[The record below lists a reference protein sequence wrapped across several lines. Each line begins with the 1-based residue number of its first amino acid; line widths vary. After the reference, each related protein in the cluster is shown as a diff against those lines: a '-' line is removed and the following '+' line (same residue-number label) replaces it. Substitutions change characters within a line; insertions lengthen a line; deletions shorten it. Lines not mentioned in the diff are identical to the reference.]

1 MVSSVNILIQHRSQ
15 VGVSVFARLS
25 ANTCIRGSD
34 CLRYFASACGA
45 EYPDRL
51 RSTKLRKQIA
61 TLCQMMNLQDHEMDQ
76 VAKFMGH
83 DIRVHREYYR
93 LSENTMQ
100 LAKISKLLIA
110 IEKGPHAYKGK
121 SLDQIDLATDT
132 NVTDGAS
139 ELPQS
144 EKNVEGQKKR
154 KDKISRDQK
163 EPRQHSDGSLEDS
176 MDSSEP
182 TQSGKQEV
190 KKHARKSRPTHQ
202 KDLDSGPEA
211 SEGASQVTQSS
222 SKIMTSQQ
230 KKPWSSCEK
239 EAVWKHLG
247 KFKALKKVPGK
258 QDILLCKGSEPAL
271 ENRT

>member
-1 MVSSVNILIQHRSQ
+1 MLKAQLHRTLEYKPDSDSSSESSTAPVKAPQKKKLNPQEYSSFCKKPSCPVGCLNDGMEIKRQKKCTKESRQRKNEEANSDWNARSETSKGALKPTSKKSPCLVSS
-15 VGVSVFARLS
+15 
-25 ANTCIRGSD
+25 D
-34 CLRYFASACGA
+34 
-45 EYPDRL
+45 
-51 RSTKLRKQIA
+51 
-61 TLCQMMNLQDHEMDQ
+61 
-76 VAKFMGH
+76 
-83 DIRVHREYYR
+83 
-93 LSENTMQ
+93 
-100 LAKISKLLIA
+100 
-110 IEKGPHAYKGK
+110 EKG
-121 SLDQIDLATDT
+121 D
-132 NVTDGAS
+132 
-139 ELPQS
+139 

>member
-1 MVSSVNILIQHRSQ
+1 MEIKRQKKCTKESRQRKNKEANSDWNARSETSKGALKPTSKKSPCLVSS
-15 VGVSVFARLS
+15 
-25 ANTCIRGSD
+25 D
-34 CLRYFASACGA
+34 
-45 EYPDRL
+45 
-51 RSTKLRKQIA
+51 
-61 TLCQMMNLQDHEMDQ
+61 
-76 VAKFMGH
+76 
-83 DIRVHREYYR
+83 
-93 LSENTMQ
+93 
-100 LAKISKLLIA
+100 
-110 IEKGPHAYKGK
+110 EKG
-121 SLDQIDLATDT
+121 D
-132 NVTDGAS
+132 
-139 ELPQS
+139 

-182 TQSGKQEV
+182 TQSSKQEV

-222 SKIMTSQQ
+222 SKIMTIQQ

-271 ENRT
+271 ENRTWTDIKNMVHNTIQSEKKRLISASKRVACDESEVFQSESGNCKRRKTF